1 MTDKE
6 IYNGDI
12 MAVTLDLIERELRNV
27 LPATVDAEYMAKA
40 SKEQMA
46 LVRIALIL
54 ANGKREVMK
63 K

>member
-27 LPATVDAEYMAKA
+27 LPKIVGAEYMAKA

-46 LVRIALIL
+46 LIRIAVIL
-54 ANGKREVMK
+54 ANAK
-63 K
+63 KEILKK